1 MCTGYINSFREMR
14 LNVKEEGL
22 KEGRLEDLEVQ
33 VDKTVGILAKRQLR
47 IEQQIDTKQSPLQRA
62 RGIHSKR
69 QEEIDRMHSSVT
81 NRGTEYKRCE
91 KKLSKRSSSSHSE
104 KELETQ
110 LEKDSLVLLQEDIS
124 SSSSISLPKI
134 PIKKQTHAKRHSLP
148 VLSSNPPGVLAPTH
162 NDRKKSSLPA
172 INNQPPDAKVFHKTT
187 QYHSNQRLPPLK

>member
-1 MCTGYINSFREMR
+1 MR

-33 VDKTVGILAKRQLR
+33 VDKTVEILAKRQLR

-62 RGIHSKR
+62 RRIRSKR
-69 QEEIDRMHSSVT
+69 QKEINRMHSSIA
-81 NRGTEYKRCE
+81 NGGTEHKRCE
-91 KKLSKRSSSSHSE
+91 KKLSKRISSRRSE
-104 KELETQ
+104 RELETQ

-134 PIKKQTHAKRHSLP
+134 PVKKQTHARRHSLSL
-148 VLSSNPPGVLAPTH
+148 LSSNPPGLLPPTY
-162 NDRKKSSLPA
+162 NDKERTSLPA

-187 QYHSNQRLPPLK
+187 QYHSSKRLPPLK